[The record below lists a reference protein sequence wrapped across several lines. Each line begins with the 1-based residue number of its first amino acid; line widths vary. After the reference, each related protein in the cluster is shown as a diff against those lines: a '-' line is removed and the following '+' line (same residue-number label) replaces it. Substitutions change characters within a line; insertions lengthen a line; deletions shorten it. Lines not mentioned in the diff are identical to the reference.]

1 MGSRHNVYL
10 RAFDNGA
17 DLRKGLKHLFGYYN
31 QERFHQSLGG
41 LTPDEIYF
49 KEHKWLKAA

>member
-1 MGSRHNVYL
+1 M
-10 RAFDNGA
+10 GA
-17 DLRKGLKHLFGYYN
+17 DLRKGLKYLFGYYN